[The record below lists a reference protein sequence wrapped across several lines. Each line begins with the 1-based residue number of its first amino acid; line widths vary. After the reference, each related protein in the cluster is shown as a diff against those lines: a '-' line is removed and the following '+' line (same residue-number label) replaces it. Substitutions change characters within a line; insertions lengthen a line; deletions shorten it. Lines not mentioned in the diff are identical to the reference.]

1 MSVKGSSGSHTLSS
15 PAQLPPNLA
24 AWTLFFAHHGPFLLL
39 HLFSLPCLPAQLA
52 TGISP
57 SALLGDGLVLGTWDF
72 AVLAQLL
79 SLQGA
84 SLTLNFDHLAGISH
98 HVQFM

>member
-24 AWTLFFAHHGPFLLL
+24 AWTLFFAHRGPFLLL
-39 HLFSLPCLPAQLA
+39 HLFSLPCLPAQVA

-57 SALLGDGLVLGTWDF
+57 LALLGDGLVTEDVGLCRIGADCDA
-72 AVLAQLL
+72 AVSSGGLADLEL
-79 SLQGA
+79 
-84 SLTLNFDHLAGISH
+84 
-98 HVQFM
+98 